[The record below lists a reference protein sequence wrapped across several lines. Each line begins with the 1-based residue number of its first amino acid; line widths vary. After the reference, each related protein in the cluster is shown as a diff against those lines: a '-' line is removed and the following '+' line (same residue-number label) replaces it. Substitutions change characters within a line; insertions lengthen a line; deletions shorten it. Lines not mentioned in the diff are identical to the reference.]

1 MTVKHMQNTHRKA
14 QIEGVK
20 NSKLFHKQ
28 DASILPHL
36 NFNKLKDKKLSKSYK
51 SHTPR

>member
-20 NSKLFHKQ
+20 NSKH